1 MDSIALISAHQCA
14 KDLHMHD
21 MFRLSTRGRLSLGDS
36 MLRSVDANMD
46 PMAMSKVMEVR
57 HEEQVALQ
65 VQSPTPQRP
74 GT

>member
-1 MDSIALISAHQCA
+1 
-14 KDLHMHD
+14 
-21 MFRLSTRGRLSLGDS
+21 

-65 VQSPTPQRP
+65 VQSPEGGKGFALDTTIYIHTRFNGLARERACTLARKCQI
-74 GT
+74 

>member
-36 MLRSVDANMD
+36 MLRSVDASMD
-46 PMAMSKVMEVR
+46 PMGMLLDR